1 MNLLT
6 IFVHV
11 GLEALGEAAGAALV
25 AVRLVD
31 RAAPLHVA
39 ARLAR
44 VHAVAMDRPLEEPR
58 TPCVKYVHRHKIN
71 KKKPLFPK
79 LRFFLLNKNCNFFA
93 A

>member
-58 TPCVKYVHRHKIN
+58 TPCDKYVERLIN
-71 KKKPLFPK
+71 KKNFISETAI
-79 LRFFLLNKNCNFFA
+79 FLLNKNCNFFA